1 MATRT
6 ILVADDSPTQQKL
19 IRAAFEGSDY
29 QVIMVNDGSEALASV
44 EQQGDQLDLVVL
56 DVVMPNMNGFQ
67 ACKKIKKV
75 RQELPIILL
84 STKDKTSDAFWAKHQ
99 GADIYMTK
107 PFDRQELLENAVK
120 LMTR

>member
-19 IRAAFEGSDY
+19 IRAAFEGSGY

>member
-1 MATRT
+1 MHPNTT
-6 ILVADDSPTQQKL
+6 ILEKL
-19 IRAAFEGSDY
+19 VG
-29 QVIMVNDGSEALASV
+29 VVMVM
-44 EQQGDQLDLVVL
+44 